1 MGRFLDFL
9 LPFFGDCVFLW
20 SFFHIFLLPFLEIVV
35 FLLDLFI
42 AIFVVCRFIQPELF
56 FFKFFF
62 SFIIHT
68 NANEHSIKMSLR
80 AETKH
85 NLKKLSEDDPVLMKQ
100 KWDQAKLDMWRASLG
115 DDEIW
120 TRIKNGQ
127 RFTYYPIVKDNG
139 QTVHVPMWVNGEGVP
154 VYADGT
160 AMKINTKKEVF
171 SSKVLVSSAPT
182 SNMYIDPSKFTCPEN
197 QDASKW
203 SVLGVTQN
211 IALKP
216 LADMSP
222 EEKSRYE
229 SYVKYLE
236 VVDGIFHDG
245 LIQYLAAD
253 DNKKYWP
260 QWFTVEK
267 QKVLR
272 KCKTRE
278 NVENELRSWMKDS
291 QNKSLND
298 LKKASDLKHK
308 FFRKETVKSDEQ
320 DEDKKAK
327 VCAKD
332 KEFLGHGK
340 DIGLIYDDET
350 GKSEVEDALSSIKK
364 DKKRNQQQVGRI
376 DPLEFGTWSAD
387 TDIGARNY
395 KNINGKDAIVCFEI
409 IIYPLGVRVDGKGD
423 GETRQIYVPH
433 FLNRVFL
440 LSNGVKNDRSFKRPD
455 FSNVFG
461 GAKRPRIG
469 DNDEE
474 ANKRI
479 KSDTE
484 EANKRPRIVDSDED
498 AVDEE

>member
-1 MGRFLDFL
+1 M
-9 LPFFGDCVFLW
+9 
-20 SFFHIFLLPFLEIVV
+20 
-35 FLLDLFI
+35 
-42 AIFVVCRFIQPELF
+42 
-56 FFKFFF
+56 
-62 SFIIHT
+62 
-68 NANEHSIKMSLR
+68 SIK
-80 AETKH
+80 ADVKH
-85 NLKKLSEDDPVLMKQ
+85 NLAKLSEDDPVLAKQ
-100 KWDQAKLDMWRASLG
+100 DWDRDKLNMWRASLG
-115 DDEIW
+115 DDEIL
-120 TRIKNGQ
+120 TRMKNGQ
-127 RFTYYPIVKDNG
+127 RFTYYAIQKDTG
-139 QTVHVPMWVNGEGVP
+139 QTVHVPMWLNKEGVP
-154 VYADGT
+154 VYSDGSP
-160 AMKINTKKEVF
+160 MKINTKKEVF
-171 SSKVLVSSAPT
+171 SSKVLVASAPT
-182 SNMYIDPSKFTCPEN
+182 ANMYVEPKFFTCPEN

-211 IALKP
+211 IALKAH
-216 LADMSP
+216 ADLSA
-222 EEKSRYE
+222 EDLKRYE

-245 LIQYLAAD
+245 LIKYLAAD
-253 DNKKYWP
+253 ENKKYWP

-267 QKVLR
+267 QKVLK
-272 KCKTRE
+272 KCKTHDG
-278 NVENELRSWMKDS
+278 VEAELRSWMKDS

-298 LKKASDLKHK
+298 LKRASDLKHK

-327 VCAKD
+327 VCKKD
-332 KEFLGHGK
+332 KAFLDHGK

-350 GKSEVEDALSSIKK
+350 GKSEIEDALMSIKK

-376 DPLEFGTWSAD
+376 DPLEFGTWSAG

-395 KNINGKDAIVCFEI
+395 KDINGKDAIVCFEI

-461 GAKRPRIG
+461 KRPKIG

-474 ANKRI
+474 SNKRL
-479 KSDTE
+479 KSDSE
-484 EANKRPRIVDSDED
+484 EEIG
-498 AVDEE
+498 EE